1 MTTQLSC
8 LYSVKRK
15 KENGRVR
22 PNVHKPIEYEPVEY
36 EPVEYEPVEI
46 HKIHK
51 YKIKLDVFGNEYT
64 DNTYY
69 NDDKLRRLLIESFI
83 V

>member
-8 LYSVKRK
+8 LYSVKRR

-22 PNVHKPIEYEPVEY
+22 PNVHKPIEYEPI
-36 EPVEYEPVEI
+36 EI
-46 HKIHK
+46 QHK

-64 DNTYY
+64 DNTYR
-69 NDDKLRRLLIESFI
+69 NDDKLRRLFIESLI

>member
-8 LYSVKRK
+8 LYSVKRR

-22 PNVHKPIEYEPVEY
+22 PNVHKPIEYEPIEY
-36 EPVEYEPVEI
+36 EPIEI
-46 HKIHK
+46 QHK

-64 DNTYY
+64 DNTYR
-69 NDDKLRRLLIESFI
+69 NDDKLRRLFIESLI